1 MRRVSSLE
9 KDVVFERIWERW
21 PNKENPIASE
31 KIFNVCIDQGAD
43 IKLVEKSCAIYSIEN
58 EGQEYTYTL
67 RNYLGQDLWKDYVE
81 GCKDLDSYRKN
92 LEERRN
98 EAIKIIKYWNRIRRP
113 FWCECLDI
121 DSRVPV
127 VTKALKDEFFK
138 NNWKKA
144 LDNLRELFRIKPRE
158 NDKFRNLTFSLTWF
172 CDTHKHT
179 VLGIMEGQYGFP
191 RKEHKPVKKI
201 IINSEDSKKIAEENK
216 ILFKEV
222 FGEVKKI
229 KKTIYNDSKP
239 IEDLARQVIRDVGID
254 QSLRD

>member
-9 KDVVFERIWERW
+9 KDVVFERIWDRW
-21 PNKENPIASE
+21 PNKDNPIASE

-43 IKLVEKSCAIYSIEN
+43 IKLVEKSCIIYSIEN
-58 EGQEYTYTL
+58 EGQEFTYSL

-81 GCKDLDSYRKN
+81 GCKDLDSYRKH

-98 EAIKIIKYWNRIRRP
+98 KAIEVIDYWNKIRRP

-121 DSRVPV
+121 DSRIPIA
-127 VTKALKDEFFK
+127 TKAIKDEFFEK
-138 NNWKKA
+138 NWKKA
-144 LDNLRELFRIKPRE
+144 LDILRELFRIKPRD

-179 VLGIMEGQYGFP
+179 VLSIMEGQYGRPF
-191 RKEHKPVKKI
+191 KESKKRVTKI
-201 IINSEDSKKIAEENK
+201 NVNSEESKKIAEENK
-216 ILFKEV
+216 ILFKEI

-229 KKTIYNDSKP
+229 NKPNYDDSKS
-239 IEDLARQVIRDVGID
+239 IGDFVRKVIKESGID
-254 QSLRD
+254 